1 MTDLVI
7 ATAAALLVGLFF
19 FVGYSRGARSCRAL
33 VTELTANLEEQIERV
48 RQLQQQRTRLDQ
60 SIAGLA
66 EQRNEWR
73 DQYHVQSV
81 QHGNAQSLLYDEL
94 LRLRAQARRQG
105 VELRLRPV
113 VEAAVHDF
121 HDQHVIPSSSTR
133 PDIKTRPLPKP
144 EDHESDQ

>member
-1 MTDLVI
+1 MTDILI
-7 ATAAALLVGLFF
+7 ALAAALLVGISFAL
-19 FVGYSRGARSCRAL
+19 GYLRGVRSFRAL
-33 VTELTANLEEQIERV
+33 VAELTANLGDQIERV
-48 RQLQQQRTRLDQ
+48 RQLQEQRTRLDK

-73 DQYHVQSV
+73 DQYHLQSV

-121 HDQHVIPSSSTR
+121 HEQHVTPCSNTR